1 FAVVV
6 VHAARVV
13 ADVLGGEGLDRH
25 RVGDLREFGA
35 QDGGEELPL
44 AAEVVVHPLLVHAGG
59 AGDAFDGGAVGAVQ
73 GELLDRGVQDLAL
86 RAFGVPRHP
95 ATTSNAGVAFGGPGY
110 YGRTNA
116 NVGVGSEFPPM
127 SRSAQA
133 PPETPAR
140 RTGAHPA
147 DARTVGLLVGAAV
160 FVLTQLYAAIPLL
173 GPVGDDLGRDV
184 TFALATCFSLC
195 YATGFLIWGPVSDQY
210 GRKKVMT

>member
-1 FAVVV
+1 LLLVGDLAVEGEPLPAQEPGQRRVFAVVV

-13 ADVLGGEGLDRH
+13 AAVISGEGLDRH
-25 RVGDLREFGA
+25 RVGDLREFGE

-44 AAEVVVHPLLVHAGG
+44 AAAVVVHPLLVHAGG

-116 NVGVGSEFPPM
+116 NVGVGSEFPPCHDLL
-127 SRSAQA
+127 RRRRRPRHGARA
-133 PPETPAR
+133 PTPPTPAR
-140 RTGAHPA
+140 SACWS
-147 DARTVGLLVGAAV
+147 AR
-160 FVLTQLYAAIPLL
+160 
-173 GPVGDDLGRDV
+173 R
-184 TFALATCFSLC
+184 CSC
-195 YATGFLIWGPVSDQY
+195 
-210 GRKKVMT
+210 